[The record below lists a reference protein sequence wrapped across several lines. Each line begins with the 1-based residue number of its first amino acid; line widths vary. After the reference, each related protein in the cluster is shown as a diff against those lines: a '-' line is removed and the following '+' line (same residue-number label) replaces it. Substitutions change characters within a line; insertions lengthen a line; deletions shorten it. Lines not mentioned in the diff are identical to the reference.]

1 MAKPEKAKAQ
11 KKSFI
16 SPTVWPLYIWT
27 FVFTVL
33 PMLYVVGISFLEKD
47 EVWGVTDVVTLQNYA
62 NLFSPVTL
70 KVFGESFLVA
80 IATTVLTLI
89 IGYPF
94 AYATAKFSPKVRGF
108 IILMLMAPFWI
119 NSLLRLNG
127 WIIILKANGPVNTLL
142 LNLGIIDEPLKILY
156 NTGAMMLG
164 MVYALLP
171 FMITSIYNS
180 VEKLDWSVIEASR
193 DLGAS
198 PFKAF
203 LTVTIPLT
211 VPGIVAGCV
220 LVFVPS
226 MGLFFI
232 SDLLGG
238 AKSLLLGNLIK
249 NELMQA
255 RNWPMGAALSMAML
269 LFTTAF
275 IGIYKKVT
283 GEKTLGGIK

>member
-1 MAKPEKAKAQ
+1 M
-11 KKSFI
+11 KKSRADQPKRRI
-16 SPTVWPLYIWT
+16 APTVWLLYIWT
-27 FVFTVL
+27 VLFVAL
-33 PMLYVVGISFLEKD
+33 PLIYVVVITFLKKGD
-47 EVWGVTDVVTLQNYA
+47 VWGITSEFTLENYK
-62 NLFSPVTL
+62 NLISPVYA
-70 KVFGESFLVA
+70 KVFLDSFLVA
-80 IATTVLTLI
+80 IFTTVLTLL

-94 AYATAKFSPKVRGF
+94 AYFTAKFSPKVRSF
-108 IILMLMAPFWI
+108 IVLLLMAPFWI

-127 WIIILKANGPVNTLL
+127 WIILLKANGAVNTVLQS
-142 LNLGIIDEPLKILY
+142 LGLIDEPLKILY
-156 NTGAMMLG
+156 NNGAMMLG

-180 VEKLDWSVIEASR
+180 VEKLDWSLIEASR

-198 PFKAF
+198 PFKSF

-238 AKSLLLGNLIK
+238 AKTLLLGNLIK
-249 NELMQA
+249 NELIQA
-255 RNWPMGAALSMAML
+255 RNWPMGATLSIAML
-269 LFTTAF
+269 AFTTAF
-275 IGIYKKVT
+275 IYLYKKVT
-283 GEKTLGGIK
+283 GAKTLGGLK